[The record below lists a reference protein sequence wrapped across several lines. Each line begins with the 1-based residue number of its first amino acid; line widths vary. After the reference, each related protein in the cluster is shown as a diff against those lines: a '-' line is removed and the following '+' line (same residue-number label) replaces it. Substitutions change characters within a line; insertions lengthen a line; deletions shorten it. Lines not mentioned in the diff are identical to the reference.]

1 MRKKPSQDA
10 FLDALQEYLANSGY
24 VHTIET
30 LLSEVKTAKP
40 KPPDK
45 DPSGIL
51 LKAFEAGAKEPFFK
65 HWYKFVGSKPNTE
78 AARLEFL
85 LHIYFGIYP
94 LHPAKKSGRVEEKD
108 KAEFRQRMEDF
119 KQYLDNKGASL
130 SKTEEYLHFYA
141 LPYIPNPS
149 EHPSFKALFTR
160 NWFNEI
166 KTRLQRYFQVNK
178 PNAATP
184 LLVQAFNSFNGQ
196 GGKRVAKEEI
206 SDGLREEYE
215 NLTREV
221 AQLQAEYSSLVQ
233 KEEFAR
239 NTLIESQSKWT
250 NFAKDILNMSKELL
264 KTVEHL
270 KSGRS
275 PNDQMLTIIQEKIVR
290 YEQFLNMSSDELS
303 GAVSFSNAERSMSD
317 FTPSPQP
324 RHLQSESMSINLKNM
339 VRGHMSLTNLNFAS
353 VIRDLN
359 TLQDE
364 QQLCLLLQALRW
376 RLTRSQALLKR
387 EMLSTYVKFNILCTS
402 KPHDQLLDRL
412 FGSTRRIKDFTV
424 RFLNVIASECA
435 GRTYL
440 LTKDNIVHSLA
451 SILFE
456 ERDDSMLRQN
466 ALGALQ
472 KLSLRRQAQSEM
484 IELNMLDWLGKLL
497 KTDVDTISYYT
508 LEYATAL
515 LMNLSLRTAGK
526 AKIEN
531 SAIDL
536 IRVLNGL
543 LEHENTQVRTYVNG
557 TLYSILT
564 RQKLKERAYSIGLDQ
579 ALKELMSQ
587 TDMHF
592 KRQIQYILDQLDS
605 EQDDALSDDNEDDAE
620 DRDYDQSE
628 LDDLIAEDEDMDDI
642 IKEANGNDGEEFL
655 SQRYL
660 HKPTEYKRPAA
671 DKPLSRPITPAAQPQ
686 PQPTTAT
693 INPLPVPTD
702 RNIPSEL
709 RSRPKIPRTPAGPEL
724 GALITSQADAQSG
737 SQAEEERK
745 PGEGTGEFSHAFKS
759 RNRIPRSPH

>member
-1 MRKKPSQDA
+1 MRKKPAQDA
-10 FLDALQEYLANSGY
+10 FMEAMQEYLLTSGY
-24 VHTIET
+24 VHTAET
-30 LLSEVKTAKP
+30 LVTEARTAKP
-40 KPPDK
+40 KPQER
-45 DPSGIL
+45 DPTGIL

-65 HWYKFVGSKPNTE
+65 HWYKLVGSKGNTE

-94 LHPAKKSGRVEEKD
+94 LHPGKKSGRVDDKD
-108 KAEFRQRMEDF
+108 KAEFRKRMEDF

-141 LPYIPNPS
+141 LPYIPNPA
-149 EHPSFKALFTR
+149 EHPSFKSLFTR
-160 NWFNEI
+160 TWLNEV

-178 PNAATP
+178 PHVATP
-184 LLVQAFNSFNGQ
+184 VLVQAFAAYSGQ
-196 GGKRVAKEEI
+196 GGRRNREEV

-215 NLTREV
+215 QLTREV
-221 AQLQAEYSSLVQ
+221 AQLQAEYTTLSQ

-239 NTLIESQSKWT
+239 ITLIESQSKWT
-250 NFAKDILNMSKELL
+250 NFSKDILNMSKELFR
-264 KTVEHL
+264 TVEAL
-270 KSGRS
+270 RSGHQ
-275 PNDQMLTIIQEKIVR
+275 PNEQTLHIIQEKMGR
-290 YEQFLNMSSDELS
+290 YDQFLNLSSDELS
-303 GAVSFSNAERSMSD
+303 GAASYSQAERSMSD

-324 RHLQSESMSINLKNM
+324 RHMRSETMSVPLDKPMVKGHGALQS
-339 VRGHMSLTNLNFAS
+339 LNFAS

-359 TLQDE
+359 NLQDE

-412 FGSTRRIKDFTV
+412 FASARRVKDFTV
-424 RFLNVIASECA
+424 RLLNVIASECA

-440 LTKDNIVHSLA
+440 LTKEKIVHSLGA
-451 SILFE
+451 VLFE
-456 ERDDSMLRQN
+456 EREDNLLRQN

-472 KLSLRRQAQSEM
+472 KLSLRRQAQSDM
-484 IELNMLDWLGKLL
+484 IEIDMLDWLAKLL
-497 KTDVDTISYYT
+497 KSDADTISYYT

-526 AKIEN
+526 AKIED
-531 SAIDL
+531 SSVDL

-564 RQKLKERAYSIGLDQ
+564 RQKLKEKAYAIGLDQ
-579 ALKELMSQ
+579 TLKELMRN

-592 KRQIQYILDQLDS
+592 KRQIQYILDQLDN

-628 LDDLIAEDEDMDDI
+628 HDDLIVEDEDMDDI
-642 IKEANGNDGEEFL
+642 IKEANGHDGEAFL
-655 SQRYL
+655 TSRYL
-660 HKPTEYKRPAA
+660 NKPVEYKRLVAE
-671 DKPLSRPITPAAQPQ
+671 KPLSRPTTPAQPQ
-686 PQPTTAT
+686 QIPTVTLVD
-693 INPLPVPTD
+693 LPID
-702 RNIPSEL
+702 RDIPSEL
-709 RSRPKIPRTPAGPEL
+709 RSRPKIPRTPTGSEL
-724 GALITSQADAQSG
+724 GVLITSKAEAQ
-737 SQAEEERK
+737 EEERRA
-745 PGEGTGEFSHAFKS
+745 S
-759 RNRIPRSPH
+759 